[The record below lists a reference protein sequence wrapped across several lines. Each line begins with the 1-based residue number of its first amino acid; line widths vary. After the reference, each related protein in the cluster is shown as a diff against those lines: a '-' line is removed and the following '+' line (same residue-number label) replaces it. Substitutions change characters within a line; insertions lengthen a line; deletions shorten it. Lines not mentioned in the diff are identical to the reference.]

1 MPNYKNPYRGFN
13 VRITEPRGEGTI
25 VAVLSDK
32 PISALDTPDKP
43 KTFATPE
50 AGRAAIKRIHDEL
63 ARSLQV
69 RAGIR
74 GTPGLVGRNPQVYDP
89 LMRTG
94 ARKATRDG

>member
-1 MPNYKNPYRGFN
+1 MDPSQPVLVPNYKNPYRGFN

-69 RAGIR
+69 RAGIE
-74 GTPGLVGRNPQVYDP
+74 GHPDWSVAIHKYTIH
-89 LMRTG
+89 
-94 ARKATRDG
+94 